1 MVHSRYKYA
10 GKLPDNFN
18 AEKIYFSLVTPI
30 ENIDDMGIL
39 LSGVDAGFCSYKA
52 SFDSPFT
59 GDNITYIGM
68 SSGKTTMFL
77 QYGIPVVIENM
88 KMWEEIVAKR
98 CIGLVLKTQQDL
110 KKIDS
115 LSKPEIIQNCLSF
128 FDKYVDIKNFTPIIF
143 QKIKE
148 SKKTAAINYF
158 ALFLYICSDYY
169 SIGKAE
175 IKRHIK

>member
-52 SFDSPFT
+52 SFDTPFT

-68 SSGKTTMFL
+68 SSGKTTVKCKL
-77 QYGIPVVIENM
+77 SGI
-88 KMWEEIVAKR
+88 
-98 CIGLVLKTQQDL
+98 
-110 KKIDS
+110 S
-115 LSKPEIIQNCLSF
+115 LIRQ
-128 FDKYVDIKNFTPIIF
+128 
-143 QKIKE
+143 
-148 SKKTAAINYF
+148 TA
-158 ALFLYICSDYY
+158 Y
-169 SIGKAE
+169 SGRSVCGKAFNRF
-175 IKRHIK
+175 KRFDALQNNRQSMINIALPCFYNTEYRS